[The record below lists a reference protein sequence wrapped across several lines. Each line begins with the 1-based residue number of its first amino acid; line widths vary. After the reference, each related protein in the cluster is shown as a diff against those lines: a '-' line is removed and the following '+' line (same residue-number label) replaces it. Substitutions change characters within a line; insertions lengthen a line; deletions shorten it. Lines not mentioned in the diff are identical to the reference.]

1 MSAKKSKAKGVEP
14 RLVTRTIELRDKEV
28 IHLGQGTVI
37 GLAVLSGGMQS
48 GKPSIMLRIDLPD
61 GRTVMAETSWR
72 LLRSAC
78 DAISARYGSGG
89 D

>member
-1 MSAKKSKAKGVEP
+1 MNALSVVLDGDDCWP
-14 RLVTRTIELRDKEV
+14 DLREKMARGEV
-28 IHLGQGTVI
+28 IHI
-37 GLAVLSGGMQS
+37 GNGGKIAVAVLSGGMQS
-48 GKPSIMLRIDLPD
+48 GKPSIMFRIDLPD

-72 LLRSAC
+72 LLRFAC